1 MGHWGGRM
9 VDHQHGG
16 SWLGRESW
24 RQYRRMLA
32 DWVVRGLGVIW
43 VVRSMGRGVLP
54 AALEAV
60 ALAIHLQNVDMVG
73 EPVQQCSC
81 EPFRAKYL
89 GPLIKGQLVVT
100 SVEPRS

>member
-24 RQYRRMLA
+24 RQDRRMLA

-43 VVRSMGRGVLP
+43 VVRSMGRGVFP

-60 ALAIHLQNVDMVG
+60 ALAVHLQDVDVVG
-73 EPVQQCSC
+73 EAVQQRPGQ
-81 EPFRAKYL
+81 PF
-89 GPLIKGQLVVT
+89 
-100 SVEPRS
+100 